1 VDLQRFEVL
10 ISEGDQ
16 GDIRNYDVN
25 EKHSEG
31 DSALFMACRSTYLQ
45 DHAKTSH
52 RPHGPS
58 VGCLNMLLQVHAER
72 RLRRLR
78 REKYF
83 LFARRR
89 HDCSWV
95 FQRKNSSVGHC
106 NGRSKAFG
114 DQALTSAQHD
124 SIKLGKLPIVRHK
137 ASKVPL
143 YSMNPSWFHL
153 ILAPVPARLVESGNY
168 NLTLEAPDSED
179 LAQRMIRD
187 SAGFRYNGNHYH
199 GRKQSMA
206 PQSSHTKALRP

>member
-1 VDLQRFEVL
+1 M
-10 ISEGDQ
+10 SEALSSQDSSVSCSPNGKHVSSGSWDKS
-16 GDIRNYDVN
+16 IRIW
-25 EKHSEG
+25 ET
-31 DSALFMACRSTYLQ
+31 STG
-45 DHAKTSH
+45 TII
-52 RPHGPS
+52 
-58 VGCLNMLLQVHAER
+58 VER